1 MDFNVAH
8 FALFGLP
15 RAFRIDSDALD
26 RSYREIQAQIHPDRF
41 ADAGEAAQR
50 RSLQW
55 ATKANEAYQTLRKP
69 LPRARYLLELLG
81 HKVKA
86 ENNTTMSTAFLMEQ
100 MEWREAVA
108 EARAAGN
115 VTDLM
120 DQEVRVR
127 AQIGQAYETLALDL
141 DERRDCQAA
150 EDGVLR
156 LMYLE
161 KLLAE
166 IDEALAALEQ

>member
-1 MDFNVAH
+1 M
-8 FALFGLP
+8 
-15 RAFRIDSDALD
+15 
-26 RSYREIQAQIHPDRF
+26 
-41 ADAGEAAQR
+41 
-50 RSLQW
+50 
-55 ATKANEAYQTLRKP
+55 RKP

-86 ENNTTMSTAFLMEQ
+86 ENNTTMSTTFLMEQ

-115 VTDLM
+115 VTDLA

-127 AQIGQAYETLALDL
+127 GQIRQAYETLALDL